1 MPDSHKTMR
10 FRYAFI
16 FAIAAHAVGIFAIGF
31 SQNNHHK
38 SSSIEVTLAQFETS
52 KPDKDSHFFA
62 DINQQGSGESEK
74 IKRLS
79 EVQLSALESPRDSQS
94 SPEQQAALDNLE
106 KDIKTEEETKETS
119 KFDLI
124 ISNNSNHQSFL
135 NKEPQLKHD
144 VVKEKQ
150 PSSLSEQIV
159 ALHSQITLRSQLLA
173 KSPVTRT
180 ITTMSTKSHQDAA
193 YLDNWRKRI
202 VSVGN
207 IHYPTAANE
216 QKIYGRVRLLIAMQ
230 ADGKVKS
237 IEILESSGKR
247 ILDSSAIK
255 IIHLAAPFAPFSPQM
270 RRDTDILEIIRTIEF
285 EKRTLI
291 Y

>member
-1 MPDSHKTMR
+1 MR

-16 FAIAAHAVGIFAIGF
+16 FAIAVHAVGIFAIGF

-38 SSSIEVTLAQFETS
+38 SSSIEVTLAQGETS
-52 KPDKDSHFFA
+52 KPDKDTHFFA
-62 DINQQGSGESEK
+62 DINQQGSGESTQ

-79 EVQLSALESPRDSQS
+79 EVQLSALENPSDAQS
-94 SPEQQAALDNLE
+94 SPEQQEALDKLE
-106 KDIKTEEETKETS
+106 KDKDKQETS

-124 ISNNSNHQSFL
+124 ISNNSNHQESL
-135 NKEPQLKHD
+135 SKELQLKYD
-144 VVKEKQ
+144 VAKERRT
-150 PSSLSEQIV
+150 SSLSEQIV

-230 ADGKVKS
+230 ADGQVKS

>member
-1 MPDSHKTMR
+1 
-10 FRYAFI
+10 
-16 FAIAAHAVGIFAIGF
+16 
-31 SQNNHHK
+31 
-38 SSSIEVTLAQFETS
+38 
-52 KPDKDSHFFA
+52 
-62 DINQQGSGESEK
+62 
-74 IKRLS
+74 
-79 EVQLSALESPRDSQS
+79 
-94 SPEQQAALDNLE
+94 
-106 KDIKTEEETKETS
+106 
-119 KFDLI
+119 
-124 ISNNSNHQSFL
+124 
-135 NKEPQLKHD
+135 
-144 VVKEKQ
+144 
-150 PSSLSEQIV
+150 
-159 ALHSQITLRSQLLA
+159 
-173 KSPVTRT
+173 
-180 ITTMSTKSHQDAA
+180 MSTKSHQDAA

-216 QKIYGRVRLLIAMQ
+216 QKIYGRVRLLIAMR

-270 RRDTDILEIIRTIEF
+270 RRNTDILEIIRTIEF

>member
-1 MPDSHKTMR
+1 MR

-16 FAIAAHAVGIFAIGF
+16 VAIAAHAVGIFAVGF
-31 SQNNHHK
+31 SQAMHHQA
-38 SSSIEVTLAQFETS
+38 STIEVTLAQFEAAIPDS
-52 KPDKDSHFFA
+52 KTHFFA
-62 DINQQGSGESEK
+62 DINQQGSGEAK
-74 IKRLS
+74 QIKRLS
-79 EVQLSALESPRDSQS
+79 EVQLSALETPKDSQS
-94 SPEQQAALDNLE
+94 SEIQENLDNAKKE
-106 KDIKTEEETKETS
+106 KANRETAKEVS
-119 KFDLI
+119 KFELI
-124 ISNNSNHQSFL
+124 ISKNSNHQKLL
-135 NKEPQLKHD
+135 NKEHQTKNT
-144 VVKEKQ
+144 VAKKTQ
-150 PSSLSEQIV
+150 PLSLSEEIV

-173 KSPVTRT
+173 QSPVTRT

-237 IEILESSGKR
+237 IEILESSGKK
-247 ILDSSAIK
+247 ILDNSAIK

-270 RRDTDILEIIRTIEF
+270 HRNTDILEIIRTIEF

>member
-1 MPDSHKTMR
+1 MPNSNKRVR

-31 SQNNHHK
+31 SQSNHHK

-52 KPDKDSHFFA
+52 KPDKETHFFA
-62 DINQQGSGESEK
+62 DINQQGSGESEH
-74 IKRLS
+74 IKRLN
-79 EVQLSALESPRDSQS
+79 EVQLSALENPKDAQ
-94 SPEQQAALDNLE
+94 SPEQQENLDKIE
-106 KDIKTEEETKETS
+106 KTKAKQEPTKEIS

-124 ISNNSNHQSFL
+124 ISHNSSHQNFL
-135 NKEPQLKHD
+135 NKELQLKDD
-144 VVKEKQ
+144 VAKKEQ
-150 PSSLSEQIV
+150 DLSLSEQIV

-173 KSPVTRT
+173 KSPITRT

-216 QKIYGRVRLLIAMQ
+216 QKIYGRVRLLIAMR
-230 ADGKVKS
+230 ADGQVKS

-270 RRDTDILEIIRTIEF
+270 RRNTDILEIIRTIEF

>member
-1 MPDSHKTMR
+1 MPNSNKRVR

-31 SQNNHHK
+31 SQSNHHK

-52 KPDKDSHFFA
+52 KPDKETHFFA
-62 DINQQGSGESEK
+62 DINQQGSGESEH
-74 IKRLS
+74 IKRLN
-79 EVQLSALESPRDSQS
+79 EVQLSALENPKDAQ
-94 SPEQQAALDNLE
+94 SPEQQENLDKIE
-106 KDIKTEEETKETS
+106 KTKAKQEPTKEIS

-124 ISNNSNHQSFL
+124 ISHNSSHQNLL
-135 NKEPQLKHD
+135 NKELQLKDD
-144 VVKEKQ
+144 VAKKEQ
-150 PSSLSEQIV
+150 DLSLSEQIV

-173 KSPVTRT
+173 KSPITRT

-216 QKIYGRVRLLIAMQ
+216 QKIYGRVRLLIAMR
-230 ADGKVKS
+230 ADGQVKS

-270 RRDTDILEIIRTIEF
+270 RRNTDILEIIRTIEF